1 MLLLPE
7 QKVGILCIMSDR
19 DLYDK
24 LQFTSLEIPRRNVAT
39 LQAENVTGLFK
50 DCSKV
55 ITGLHPTQAPTHL
68 SVDTKFKTEGLCVDI
83 PGIPK
88 DMTYRRLISMMGFKM
103 NYQVNGYPNMFITR
117 EEAIR
122 HVRAWIGFD
131 VEGCHATREAV
142 GTNLPLQLGFSTGV
156 NLVAVPTGYVDT
168 PNNTDFSRV
177 SAKPPPGDQFK
188 HLIPLMYKGLPWNV
202 VRIRLYKC

>member
-1 MLLLPE
+1 M
-7 QKVGILCIMSDR
+7 
-19 DLYDK
+19 
-24 LQFTSLEIPRRNVAT
+24 AT

-156 NLVAVPTGYVDT
+156 NLVDRHTGTIFTKYFIDVNSKPCAHKTNTTLSERFLRVASLISPCFKVTVPIV
-168 PNNTDFSRV
+168 
-177 SAKPPPGDQFK
+177 KI
-188 HLIPLMYKGLPWNV
+188 LINKSISSFMCNV
-202 VRIRLYKC
+202 I

>member
-1 MLLLPE
+1 MGLPTQTVDSSQGSE
-7 QKVGILCIMSDR
+7 YDYVIFTQTTETAHSCNVNRFNVAITRAKVGILCIMSDR

-68 SVDTKFKTEGLCVDI
+68 SVDTKFKTEGLCVDV

-103 NYQVNGYPNMFITR
+103 NYQVNGYLTCLSP
-117 EEAIR
+117 
-122 HVRAWIGFD
+122 
-131 VEGCHATREAV
+131 
-142 GTNLPLQLGFSTGV
+142 
-156 NLVAVPTGYVDT
+156 
-168 PNNTDFSRV
+168 
-177 SAKPPPGDQFK
+177 AKK
-188 HLIPLMYKGLPWNV
+188 L
-202 VRIRLYKC
+202 